1 MKVFGDELIEII
13 IEKNRV
19 LSRTDFLSFKSMA
32 LYENNSKIIISDTE
46 RNRLNIFDLKGNFL
60 LSIHIDINPTC
71 ICVPNISNKNE
82 ILIGDIKRKKIFAI
96 TSKFDDLRLFINDVS
111 PEYISIDNEFNRTRL
126 YVSERNNQLSVWNTN
141 SGIIIGSIKIMCPK
155 NINFS
160 EQNIYVSSLEH
171 KNCCIYEIKKDK
183 LETKRRITGDW
194 YSPFVL
200 NIESNGNIIILA
212 FIGNQTKDTLSVS
225 EMRYFLI
232 IDKNGHH
239 IKKIELP
246 EYKNMCD
253 SILFRKKLFI
263 CYNALNKAETDK
275 LRLFEL
281 SLK

>member
-1 MKVFGDELIEII
+1 MI
-13 IEKNRV
+13 
-19 LSRTDFLSFKSMA
+19 
-32 LYENNSKIIISDTE
+32 
-46 RNRLNIFDLKGNFL
+46 
-60 LSIHIDINPTC
+60 
-71 ICVPNISNKNE
+71 
-82 ILIGDIKRKKIFAI
+82 
-96 TSKFDDLRLFINDVS
+96 
-111 PEYISIDNEFNRTRL
+111 
-126 YVSERNNQLSVWNTN
+126 
-141 SGIIIGSIKIMCPK
+141 PK
-155 NINFS
+155 
-160 EQNIYVSSLEH
+160 Q
-171 KNCCIYEIKKDK
+171 KDK

-246 EYKNMCD
+246 EFPEYKLNMCD